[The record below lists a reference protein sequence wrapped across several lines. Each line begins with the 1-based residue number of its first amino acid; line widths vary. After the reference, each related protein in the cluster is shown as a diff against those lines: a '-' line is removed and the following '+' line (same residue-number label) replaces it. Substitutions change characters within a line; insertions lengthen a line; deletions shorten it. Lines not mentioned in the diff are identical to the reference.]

1 MRHAVQQR
9 GQMAGQVRIPGVRVH
24 QVGGGDRG
32 GHREIGGDRPQR
44 RVGAIEP
51 VPWPVCHRAGPVRA
65 LAVHGQV
72 HQLGQLAGEVADVH
86 TRAAVHLGRVLPGE
100 QRHPELGHRGTS
112 WPLPTTVMPPADTTK
127 PRARSRSLSTPTLAR
142 SGTTTFLSMIA
153 SRTTAWRPMTV
164 SSRMTDRST
173 VAQLLTRTPGES
185 TELRTSPPDT
195 MTPLLTRLSSARPTR
210 SPESCTNFA
219 GGWEGTW
226 VRIGQRSLY
235 RLKTG
240 VAAHRSMWASK

>member
-1 MRHAVQQR
+1 
-9 GQMAGQVRIPGVRVH
+9 
-24 QVGGGDRG
+24 GGRG
-32 GHREIGGDRPQR
+32 G
-44 RVGAIEP
+44 VGAAGR
-51 VPWPVCHRAGPVRA
+51 VPRLVRDRAGPVRA

-72 HQLGQLAGEVADVH
+72 HQPGQLPGEIGDVH
-86 TRAAVHLGRVLPGE
+86 ARAAVHLRRVLPGE
-100 QRHPELGHRGTS
+100 QRHPELRHLGTS
-112 WPLPTTVMPPADTTK
+112 CPLPTTVMPPADTTK
-127 PRARSRSLSTPTLAR
+127 PRARSRSLSTPTSAR
-142 SGTTTFLSMIA
+142 SGTMTFLSMIA

-164 SSRMTDRST
+164 LSRMTDRST

-219 GGWEGTW
+219 GGSEGTW

-235 RLKTG
+235 RLETG
-240 VAAHRSMWASK
+240 VAGQRAM